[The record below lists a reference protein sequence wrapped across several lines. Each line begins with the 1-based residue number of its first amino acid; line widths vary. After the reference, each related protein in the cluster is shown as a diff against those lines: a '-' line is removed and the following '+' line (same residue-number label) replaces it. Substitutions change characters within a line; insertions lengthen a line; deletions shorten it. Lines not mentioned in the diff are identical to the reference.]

1 MSKFDIWISLSEL
14 GIFAQSWPFLQ
25 IFEYNLIYPFEFACE
40 DLNLYRKLKFVVK
53 NIYKY

>member
-25 IFEYNLIYPFEFACE
+25 IFEYNLIYPFEFAYA
-40 DLNLYRKLKFVVK
+40 DLNLYMKFEICCK
-53 NIYKY
+53 K